1 MKKHGGGG
9 NGIEIGEEMFTFF
22 FFTCQLKGVVAVFVY
37 LYERSK

>member
-22 FFTCQLKGVVAVFVY
+22 LLLKGVAVVCVC
-37 LYERSK
+37 LHERYPE